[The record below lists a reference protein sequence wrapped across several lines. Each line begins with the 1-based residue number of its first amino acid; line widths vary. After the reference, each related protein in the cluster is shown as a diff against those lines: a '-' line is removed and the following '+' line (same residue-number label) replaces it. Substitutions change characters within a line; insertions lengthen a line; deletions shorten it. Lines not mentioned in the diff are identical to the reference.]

1 MKRALWAIMVCFAL
15 CAFCF
20 CPSNSYAA
28 EYNLKQMTP
37 AVEQALLDR
46 KARFDQL
53 EAYKAKGV
61 IGENNRGYVELFSS
75 DEKAAEIVKG
85 ENADRRTIYQAIAE
99 QNGIASQLEMIEKV
113 FAQVQQEKARAGY
126 KVQLAD
132 GTWMT
137 K

>member
-1 MKRALWAIMVCFAL
+1 MKRALWAIMACSVL
-15 CAFCF
+15 CAFCS
-20 CPSNSYAA
+20 CSPNVYAA

-37 AVEQALLDR
+37 AVEQALLSR

-61 IGENNRGYVELFSS
+61 VGENNRGYVELLSP

-85 ENADRRTIYQAIAE
+85 ENADRRAIYQAIAE
-99 QNGIASQLEMIEKV
+99 QNGIASQLDVIEKV
-113 FAQVQQEKARAGY
+113 FAQVQQEKAQAGY

-132 GTWMT
+132 GIWMV